1 MIKYLNKK
9 FKVLMLR
16 ILKPLVDEIN
26 YTTHTIYGYRERI
39 DIHPNAKVINS
50 LFNTF
55 SGTITVEE
63 YAFTGHNV
71 SFLTGSHDYHKKNK
85 ERMLEIPKNGHD
97 IYVEKGAWIGSNCT
111 IIGPC
116 RIGKDAVIAAGSVVI
131 NDVKPGTIV
140 GGIPCKLI
148 RKINFD

>member
-1 MIKYLNKK
+1 MIKYFKKK
-9 FKVLMLR
+9 FKVLLLR
-16 ILKPLVDEIN
+16 ILKPLVDEIT
-26 YTTHTIYGYRERI
+26 YTTHIIYGYRERL
-39 DIHPNAKVINS
+39 DIHPNAKVVNS

-55 SGTITVEE
+55 SGKIKIEE

-71 SFLTGSHDYHKKNK
+71 SFLTGSHDYRKKNK
-85 ERMLEIPKNGHD
+85 ERMLGIPKNGHD

-116 RIGKDAVIAAGSVVI
+116 RIGKHAVIAAGSVVV
-131 NDVKPGTIV
+131 NDVMPGTIV

-148 RKINFD
+148 KNINFD